1 MIGKRTVIIGNSAA
15 ALSAIQA
22 IRRENSTC
30 PITLISQEDCY
41 AYSPVLTPFYLS
53 DRIQERNLFIS
64 DKRFYRG
71 ANVICLFGKEAVEI
85 DPRKQA
91 VVLNDD
97 SKVNYDY
104 LLIATGASPKAFD
117 VLDSDTAKGL
127 CYLRTIRNARKI
139 KKLSKQAKEAA
150 IIGAGLVSME
160 IANALYRN
168 DIHLTFIAG
177 SKQVLSQNVDWD
189 CAAII
194 REEIEASCDSSILFG
209 RNVNR
214 IDKEDN
220 KYNLSCDTGEE
231 FAADMVIVGK
241 GVVPNTQLVR
251 NSGIII
257 NKGVVV
263 DDRLR
268 TNIEN
273 IYAAGDVAE
282 GRNLITG
289 NIEVIPNWVN
299 ACEQGTTAG
308 LNIAEVEAMS
318 AGSINENITQFF
330 GLGIAAIGI
339 TKVNDEDNHF
349 EELKFMDHER
359 KAYRKLIINGNRLIG
374 AILLGSI
381 QDVGIIRNII
391 VNSVDISPF
400 MNNLPKIPLDF
411 SRRFLCKS

>member
-1 MIGKRTVIIGNSAA
+1 M
-15 ALSAIQA
+15 
-22 IRRENSTC
+22 
-30 PITLISQEDCY
+30 
-41 AYSPVLTPFYLS
+41 
-53 DRIQERNLFIS
+53 
-64 DKRFYRG
+64 
-71 ANVICLFGKEAVEI
+71 
-85 DPRKQA
+85 
-91 VVLNDD
+91 
-97 SKVNYDY
+97 
-104 LLIATGASPKAFD
+104 
-117 VLDSDTAKGL
+117 
-127 CYLRTIRNARKI
+127 
-139 KKLSKQAKEAA
+139 
-150 IIGAGLVSME
+150 
-160 IANALYRN
+160 
-168 DIHLTFIAG
+168 
-177 SKQVLSQNVDWD
+177 
-189 CAAII
+189 
-194 REEIEASCDSSILFG
+194 
-209 RNVNR
+209 NR
-214 IDKEDN
+214 INKEYN
-220 KYNLSCDTGEE
+220 KYKLSCDTGEE

-289 NIEVIPNWVN
+289 NIEVIPNWIS

-308 LNIAEVEAMS
+308 LNIAEVKAIS
-318 AGSINENITQFF
+318 AGSINENIAQLF
-330 GLGIAAIGI
+330 GLMIAAIGT

-349 EELKFMDHER
+349 EEAKFIDHER
-359 KAYRKLIINGNRLIG
+359 KVYRKLIINGNRLIG